1 MGWGWK
7 QQGLGVSRLCPRA
20 YLGHLGLPTESTALN
35 ISCWLCAGCP
45 GNLHFHYVLNS
56 SHDLQQDKSAEAT
69 LLTAHAEGLSAERS
83 LAERQAVF
91 LLHDGKQTPKVQR
104 ELHVATSMKEALG
117 TPLETGNKIQVNM
130 SHKAVSL
137 AISREVLTHEQHTE
151 TTGSFRSL
159 QHSRSLRQ
167 RSPNIKEDFHSPSVG
182 EKTTVCR
189 SALPPKESGRS
200 HS

>member
-1 MGWGWK
+1 M
-7 QQGLGVSRLCPRA
+7 
-20 YLGHLGLPTESTALN
+20 ESTVLN
-35 ISCWLCAGCP
+35 ISCWLCTGCP
-45 GNLHFHYVLNS
+45 GNLHFHYVLDP

-69 LLTAHAEGLSAERS
+69 LLTAHAEGLSAERN

-117 TPLETGNKIQVNM
+117 TSLKTGNKIQANM

-137 AISREVLTHEQHTE
+137 ATNRDVLTHEQHAE
-151 TTGSFRSL
+151 ATGSFHSL

-167 RSPNIKEDFHSPSVG
+167 RSPYIKKDFQSPSLG
-182 EKTTVCR
+182 KKPAACR
-189 SALPPKESGRS
+189 SALPSKKSGRT